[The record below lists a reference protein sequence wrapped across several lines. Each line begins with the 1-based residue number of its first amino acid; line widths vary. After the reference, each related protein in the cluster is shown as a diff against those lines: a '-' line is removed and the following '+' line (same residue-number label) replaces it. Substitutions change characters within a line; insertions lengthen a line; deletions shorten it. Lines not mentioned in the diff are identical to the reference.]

1 MTTTPPYSPGDE
13 FRNID
18 QALWL
23 LASYRGTDRE
33 PVADVWFQEELSRLL
48 VGRTEEETSAEL
60 ARLVNGFVHLSSLLL
75 DALVDA
81 TQKDPEEIIAD
92 CRAQIEQNLRDV
104 TE

>member
-23 LASYRGTDRE
+23 LASFRGTDRE
-33 PVADVWFQEELSRLL
+33 AVADVWLQEELSRLL
-48 VGRTEEETSAEL
+48 LGKTEDQISAEL
-60 ARLVNGFVHLSSLLL
+60 ARVVNGFVHLSSLFL

-81 TQKDPEEIIAD
+81 TQKDPEEIMAD
-92 CRAQIEQNLRDV
+92 YRAQIEQDLRDV
-104 TE
+104 SE